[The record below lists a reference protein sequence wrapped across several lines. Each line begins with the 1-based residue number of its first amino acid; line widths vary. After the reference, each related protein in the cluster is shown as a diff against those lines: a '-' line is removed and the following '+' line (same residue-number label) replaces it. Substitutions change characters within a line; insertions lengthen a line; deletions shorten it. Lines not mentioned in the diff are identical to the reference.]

1 MCVTFS
7 IILSHLSL
15 STFTLRTR
23 NGLSPLYLSLSLIYI
38 SFLLDDCP
46 AIVLLDSSLGYPQ
59 DDNTISGEKKG
70 FIFF

>member
-15 STFTLRTR
+15 STFTLRKR
-23 NGLSPLYLSLSLIYI
+23 NCLSPLYLSLSIIYI
-38 SFLLDDCP
+38 SFLLDTWP
-46 AIVLLDSSLGYPQ
+46 AIGLVDSSLGYPQ

-70 FIFF
+70 FIVF